1 MALSD
6 ADREWLTDQ
15 FNTVHTRINEETAA
29 RVAEE
34 RRVGSSIYNLKAEV
48 QAGVY
53 GSAQAIANAMSAHKG
68 EAHDIRKH
76 MGFIGLLIG
85 ICMGAAELIKFL
97 FHIGKDSR

>member
-34 RRVGSSIYNLKAEV
+34 RRVGSSVYNLKSEV

-68 EAHDIRKH
+68 EAHNPAKTL
-76 MGFIGLLIG
+76 GFVALLVAVG
-85 ICMGAAELIKFL
+85 GGVMEALKL
-97 FHIGKDSR
+97 LVHLVKDGK